1 MREIYVIDKEMGDVL
16 EIVRYNPKKEVAY
29 TLALEKVIDF
39 NVENNYRAVGFKK
52 RFNAFTK
59 KKDIG
64 TVYVEKLA
72 GA

>member
-16 EIVRYNPKKEVAY
+16 EIVKYNPKKEVAY

-39 NVENNYRAVGFKK
+39 NVKNNYRSVGFKK
-52 RFNAFTK
+52 RYNPFTK
-59 KKDIG
+59 AKDIE
-64 TVYVEKLA
+64 TIYVEKLA